1 MAVSKAQICNMAL
14 AHIKQTKTT
23 IANLDTDTGNTADQC
38 RIHYDVAR
46 RFALADHNWNFA
58 TKRVT
63 LADVGSP
70 PATYIYRYD
79 YPADCLKVQEIQRL
93 TKADVPVP
101 YLIEAVEDGSKLSIL
116 TDMAAAIGVY
126 TWDVENV
133 ALFSP
138 SFVTALSWLLA
149 SDLAPALS
157 GSEKI
162 QESSLTVYRNYIAAA
177 QAADSS
183 EGKADDE
190 LTASWERARI

>member
-70 PATYIYRYD
+70 PATYTYRYD
-79 YPADCLKVQEIQRL
+79 YPSDCLKVQEIQRL

-116 TDMAAAIGVY
+116 TDMATAIGVY
-126 TWDVENV
+126 TWNVENV

-157 GSEKI
+157 GSENV

>member
-1 MAVSKAQICNMAL
+1 MAVSKAAICNMAL

-23 IANLDTDTGNTADQC
+23 TANLDTDTGNTADQC

-70 PATYIYRYD
+70 PATYTYRYD
-79 YPADCLKVQEIQRL
+79 YPSDCLKVQEIQRL

-116 TDMAAAIGVY
+116 TDMATAIGVY

-162 QESSLTVYRNYIAAA
+162 QESSLTVYRNYSAAA
-177 QAADSS
+177 HAADSS

>member
-1 MAVSKAQICNMAL
+1 MAVSKAAICNMAL

-23 IANLDTDTGNTADQC
+23 IANLDTDTGNPADQC

-70 PATYIYRYD
+70 PATYTYRYD
-79 YPADCLKVQEIQRL
+79 YPSDCLKVQEIQRL

-116 TDMAAAIGVY
+116 TDMATAIGVY

-157 GSEKI
+157 GSEKV

>member
-1 MAVSKAQICNMAL
+1 MAVSKAAICNMAL

-70 PATYIYRYD
+70 PATYTYRYD
-79 YPADCLKVQEIQRL
+79 YPSDCLKVQEIQRL

-116 TDMAAAIGVY
+116 TDMATAIGVY

-157 GSEKI
+157 GSENV

-177 QAADSS
+177 HAADSS

>member
-162 QESSLTVYRNYIAAA
+162 QEATLTVYRNYIAAA